1 MNLKSRNHR
10 VVLLTI
16 GYPVPY
22 TVFGQTYP
30 LGRGLRTLLN
40 P

>member
-22 TVFGQTYP
+22 TVFWTD
-30 LGRGLRTLLN
+30 LSLRQRSSYAS
-40 P
+40 